1 MPARPRL
8 PRFADMTWTE
18 THERHRII
26 REVEAAATADPT
38 GALPWRDEYAVYFHD
53 RDGLLAALR
62 HRWERTCQAQ
72 LDSHLPEDVLDERY
86 RELHRSNAGVLRI
99 LDRYAGGARASM
111 FAGAIARAS

>member
-1 MPARPRL
+1 
-8 PRFADMTWTE
+8 MTWTE

-38 GALPWRDEYAVYFHD
+38 GTLPWRDEYAVYYGD

-72 LDSHLPEDVLDERY
+72 LDMHLSEEMLDERY
-86 RELHRSNAGVLRI
+86 RELHRINAGVLRI
-99 LDRYAGGARASM
+99 LDRYAGGARVSV

>member
-1 MPARPRL
+1 
-8 PRFADMTWTE
+8 MTWTQ
-18 THERHRII
+18 THQRHRII
-26 REVEAAATADPT
+26 CEVEAAATADPT
-38 GALPWRDEYAVYFHD
+38 GTLPWRDEYADLFGD

-99 LDRYAGGARASM
+99 LDRYAGGARASAL
-111 FAGAIARAS
+111 AGAVARAS